1 MFRLLL
7 YWELEMR
14 TCVFVVFTS
23 SIQKMDRAGTWDF
36 MVSVLFIVQLLIFL
50 SFFEGMGWGIA
61 VLFSVP

>member
-23 SIQKMDRAGTWDF
+23 GRPEDGQSWNLGLHGISIVHSSTVDF
-36 MVSVLFIVQLLIFL
+36 SV
-50 SFFEGMGWGIA
+50 FFEGMGWGIA